1 MAAIDDLP
9 LMYEQF
15 SFVTNDMLRYN
26 RSADVLELILGL
38 IREAMD
44 DNRDLYLYVE

>member
-1 MAAIDDLP
+1 MNGIMKGTRGEDEIFLG
-9 LMYEQF
+9 
-15 SFVTNDMLRYN
+15 
-26 RSADVLELILGL
+26 SADVLELILGL